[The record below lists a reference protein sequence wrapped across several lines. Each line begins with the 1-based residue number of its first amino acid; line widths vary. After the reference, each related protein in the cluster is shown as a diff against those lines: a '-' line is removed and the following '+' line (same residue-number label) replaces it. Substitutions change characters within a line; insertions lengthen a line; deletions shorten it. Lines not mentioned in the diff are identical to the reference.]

1 MSSDSEEEYAA
12 TRYINKK
19 VRTTIE
25 VEITDLVTAGYV
37 TKDNPAS
44 SSALEDSLAMDLDNA
59 SLKLREAKAKQDRIS
74 GYLELAKQVKQGIRM
89 INNIKI

>member
-25 VEITDLVTAGYV
+25 VEITDLVTAGFV

-44 SSALEDSLAMDLDNA
+44 SSALEDSLTMDLDNA
-59 SLKLREAKAKQDRIS
+59 SAKLKEAKAKQDRIS
-74 GYLELAKQVKQGIRM
+74 DYLSLARQVKQGS
-89 INNIKI
+89 NK